1 MEVIVFLGIQGS
13 GKGTQAKLLSD
24 RLQYQHINIGDLF
37 RTHIK
42 GETAIGIEVNEIIKA
57 GELVGD
63 DIVFQMINESCSTA
77 AKGIIFDGFPRTMKQ
92 AEYLLQHFDVKRVY
106 YLNLSEAEAINRI
119 SGRLICSHCG
129 ADYNIN
135 SSPPQLAN
143 ICDKCG
149 SALKVR
155 QDDKPN
161 AIRKRMKEFYRQT
174 YLLKDIFQSH
184 SLLCEINADKEVT
197 EVYKSILD
205 DLHEYIGT

>member
-42 GETAIGIEVNEIIKA
+42 SKTPIGLEVNEIIKA
-57 GELVGD
+57 GELVSD
-63 DIVFQMINESCSTA
+63 DIVFEMISESYSKE

-92 AEYLLQHFDVKRVY
+92 AEYLLQHFDVRRVY
-106 YLNLSEAEAINRI
+106 YLNLSEAEAIKRI
-119 SGRLICSHCG
+119 SGRLICSNCG
-129 ADYNIN
+129 LDYNVN
-135 SSPPQLAN
+135 SSAPKVAN

-149 SALKVR
+149 AALKVR
-155 QDDKPN
+155 PDDKPI

-174 YLLKDIFQSH
+174 YLLKDIFH
-184 SLLCEINADKEVT
+184 SLLCEINADKEVP
-197 EVYKSILD
+197 EVYQSILTD
-205 DLHEYIGT
+205 YLK